1 MNVCNEL
8 LYKKKDESFEQYRLR
23 CYSLKDALGYTWDE
37 MAEVINQYSDIPHS
51 ESWYRKECKRL
62 SVAPVI
68 EETVDSDDT
77 ECEDLKAILM
87 EIRKERV
94 KLGDERVQNNA
105 YIRKMSREETLH
117 EIAEKTAMIVGK
129 QKFLP
134 TANKMDVTDAECI
147 GTLLISDWHYGIEF
161 DNYFNVYNPEV
172 CRTRVANLVQDVI
185 KIGKANNYKQL
196 NVVNLSD
203 LIAGRIH
210 LAIRLQ
216 SREDVITQVMEV
228 SEIVSEMLC
237 DLSQYFH
244 ISYYDVMDNH
254 SRLEPNKKDSLELET
269 LVRIIP
275 WYVKERLKGNKNV
288 EINHNTFA
296 DDIAAFNIYDFKV
309 AAVHGHKDKPSKVID
324 NLNAMTRRRND
335 LVLSAHY
342 HHISLE
348 EEHEGIRIS
357 NGSLMGVDT
366 YSMDMRL
373 TSRPSQTLIIST
385 PDNVIKCLYKINVDR

>member
-1 MNVCNEL
+1 MDVCNDL
-8 LYKKKDESFEQYRLR
+8 LYKKKDESFYQYRVR
-23 CYSLKDALGYTWDE
+23 CYSLKDALGYTWDK
-37 MAEVINQYSDIPHS
+37 MAKVINQYSDIPHS

-62 SVAPVI
+62 SVSPVI
-68 EETVDSDDT
+68 DEIVESDDT
-77 ECEDLKAILM
+77 EIDDLKATLM
-87 EIRKERV
+87 EIKKERV
-94 KLGDERVQNNA
+94 KLCDERVQNNA
-105 YIRKMSREETLH
+105 YIRKLSREETLY
-117 EIAEKTAMIVGK
+117 EIAERTAMIVGK

-134 TANKMDVTDAECI
+134 TANEMNVTEADCI

-172 CRTRVANLVQDVI
+172 CRARVANLVQDVI

-228 SEIVSEMLC
+228 SEIVSEMLSY
-237 DLSQYFH
+237 LSQYFH

-275 WYVKERLKGNKNV
+275 WFVKERLKGNKNV
-288 EINHNTFA
+288 EIKHNTFA

-309 AAVHGHKDKPSKVID
+309 AAVHGHKDKPSKVFD

-342 HHISLE
+342 HYISLE

-366 YSMDMRL
+366 YAMDMRL

>member
-1 MNVCNEL
+1 MSMCNEL
-8 LYKKKDESFEQYRLR
+8 LYKAKDESFEQYRIR
-23 CYSLKDALGYTWDE
+23 CYSLKNVLGYTWSE
-37 MAEVINQYSDIPHS
+37 LAELINQYADIPHS

-62 SVAPVI
+62 SVPPI
-68 EETVDSDDT
+68 LEEDVNDNNTDMDELNAV
-77 ECEDLKAILM
+77 LM

-94 KLGDERVQNNA
+94 KLGDERTQNNA

-117 EIAEKTAMIVGK
+117 EIAERAATIVGK

-134 TANKMDVTDAECI
+134 TASKIDVTGTGCI

-172 CRTRVANLVQDVI
+172 CITRVANLVHDVI
-185 KIGKANNYKQL
+185 RIGRANNYKQL

-244 ISYYDVMDNH
+244 VSYYDVMDNH

-275 WYVKERLKGNKNV
+275 WYVKERLKENRNV
-288 EINHNTFA
+288 EIHDNTFA
-296 DDIAAFNIYDFKV
+296 DDIATFNIYDFNV
-309 AAVHGHKDKPSKVID
+309 AAVHGHKDKPGKVID
-324 NLNAMTRRRND
+324 NLTAMTRRRND

-342 HHISLE
+342 HHIALE
-348 EEHEGIRIS
+348 EEHEVIRIS

-366 YSMDMRL
+366 YAMDMRL
-373 TSRPSQTLIIST
+373 TSSPSQTLIIST
-385 PDNVIKCLYKINVDR
+385 PSNVVSCIYKINVDR